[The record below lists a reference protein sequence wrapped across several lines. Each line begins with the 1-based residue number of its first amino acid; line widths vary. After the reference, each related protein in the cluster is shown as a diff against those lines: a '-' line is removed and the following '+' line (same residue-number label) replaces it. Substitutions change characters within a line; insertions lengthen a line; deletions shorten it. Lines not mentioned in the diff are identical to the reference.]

1 MSKENK
7 RLFQTIFISGI
18 ATVFSYLINFMLTP
32 YISNHVG
39 IEAYGFVSI
48 AKTAVSYAQ
57 IITVALTT
65 FIVRYITLNYHKNK
79 IEEANSYY
87 SSSILACF
95 QLSGALLIFALLCI
109 DSICKS
115 FVYIRFYQFCSN
127 YNSYSFKCQLFHKKS
142 LRLKRDC

>member
-7 RLFQTIFISGI
+7 RLFQTILISGI
-18 ATVFSYLINFMLTP
+18 ATVFSYLINFLLTP

-109 DSICKS
+109 
-115 FVYIRFYQFCSN
+115 
-127 YNSYSFKCQLFHKKS
+127 FKL
-142 LRLKRDC
+142 

>member
-1 MSKENK
+1 MSRQIKNWSSQVAPVI
-7 RLFQTIFISGI
+7 RIPLWR
-18 ATVFSYLINFMLTP
+18 N
-32 YISNHVG
+32 
-39 IEAYGFVSI
+39 
-48 AKTAVSYAQ
+48 AQ

-109 DSICKS
+109 
-115 FVYIRFYQFCSN
+115 
-127 YNSYSFKCQLFHKKS
+127 FKLEDLLKIPEKLIPSVKALFIHWLQYWS
-142 LRLKRDC
+142 L